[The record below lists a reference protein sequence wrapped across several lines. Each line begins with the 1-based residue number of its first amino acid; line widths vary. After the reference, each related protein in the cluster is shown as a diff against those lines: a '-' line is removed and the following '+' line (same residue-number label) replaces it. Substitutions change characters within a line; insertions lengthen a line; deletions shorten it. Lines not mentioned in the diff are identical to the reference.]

1 MARQSKKKS
10 KAKVKKPRDGTINI
24 NINAP
29 SAPRTPKSSATGMR
43 ISGGRATGGGTG
55 RAPNQAAT
63 LNALREQ
70 AFLQALQNATRQGI
84 TNPKEIED
92 LKKQIKELEGDLR
105 KFKKMEEIRAAEGPL
120 SGPTS
125 GVGFSEITSEPSIRS
140 YAFQESPQRAVENW
154 RRSVSTT
161 PNLTMS
167 VRPPEIEMLDIN
179 PRRPPLG
186 DVEQAP
192 IENPMKRLRPVIKLN
207 DPRNPFEASESPF

>member
-1 MARQSKKKS
+1 MARQRKKKS
-10 KAKVKKPRDGTINI
+10 KATIKKPRDGTINI

-29 SAPRTPKSSATGMR
+29 SAPRTPKPSATGMR

-63 LNALREQ
+63 LNTINELKNQ
-70 AFLQALQNATRQGI
+70 LMLQALQQGTRQGI

-120 SGPTS
+120 SGPPS

-161 PNLTMS
+161 INLDKT
-167 VRPPEIEMLDIN
+167 
-179 PRRPPLG
+179 
-186 DVEQAP
+186 
-192 IENPMKRLRPVIKLN
+192 
-207 DPRNPFEASESPF
+207 ASW